1 VAVGGARNHRFGLFD
16 GILIKENHIMAAG
29 SIRAAVE
36 QASHDADAS
45 DGVFVQVEVETL
57 DQLREA
63 LDAGARLILLDNF
76 DVPRMREAVKIT
88 DDRAELE
95 ASGGVS
101 LKTVRE
107 IAETGVHRISVG
119 AITKD
124 VRAMDLSIRFVHNK

>member
-1 VAVGGARNHRFGLFD
+1 
-16 GILIKENHIMAAG
+16 
-29 SIRAAVE
+29 
-36 QASHDADAS
+36 
-45 DGVFVQVEVETL
+45 
-57 DQLREA
+57 
-63 LDAGARLILLDNF
+63 
-76 DVPRMREAVKIT
+76 MREAVKIT